1 MQSLLR
7 ATNTAVHLDC
17 ASDVVDTVPLVMRV
31 IRQHLRR
38 HRSGLS
44 VPQFRSL
51 WFISTAAGHSLS
63 AVADFIGL
71 SLPAMSRLIDG
82 LVEKRLVH
90 RKTCADDR
98 RHVRLS
104 LTPSGEATLAD
115 ARELA
120 RTHIADSLARLT
132 DRERSTVGAAM
143 QILRTAFTPELTS
156 ADGIEPVTNQQ
167 QEKR

>member
-7 ATNTAVHLDC
+7 ATNSPVLHLDC
-17 ASDVVDTVPLVMRV
+17 ASDLVDTVPLVMRV
-31 IRQHLRR
+31 IRTHLRR
-38 HRSGLS
+38 HRSGLT

-63 AVADFIGL
+63 AVAEFIGL

-82 LVEKRLVH
+82 LVEKKLVH
-90 RKTCADDR
+90 RKTCDADR

-104 LTPSGEATLAD
+104 LTPSGEATLAE

-120 RTHIADSLARLT
+120 RTHIAESLARMT
-132 DRERSTVGAAM
+132 DRQRSTVGTAM
-143 QILRTAFTPELTS
+143 QILRTAFTHELTP
-156 ADGIEPVTNQQ
+156 ADGIEP
-167 QEKR
+167 EAD

>member
-7 ATNTAVHLDC
+7 ATNSSAPHLDC
-17 ASDVVDTVPLVMRV
+17 ASDLVDTVPLVMRV
-31 IRQHLRR
+31 IRYHLRR
-38 HRSGLS
+38 HRSGLT

-63 AVADFIGL
+63 AVAEFIGL

-82 LVEKRLVH
+82 LVEKKLVH
-90 RKTCADDR
+90 RKTCDTDR

-104 LTPSGEATLAD
+104 LTPSGEATLGE

-120 RTHIADSLARLT
+120 RAHIAESLARMT
-132 DRERSTVGAAM
+132 DRQRSTVGAAM
-143 QILRTAFTPELTS
+143 EILRTAFTPELTT
-156 ADGIEPVTNQQ
+156 ADGIEP
-167 QEKR
+167 EAD

>member
-7 ATNTAVHLDC
+7 ATNPAVHLDC
-17 ASDVVDTVPLVMRV
+17 ASDLVDTVPLVMRV

-38 HRSGLS
+38 HRSGLT

-51 WFISTAAGHSLS
+51 WFISTTAGHSLS

-82 LVEKRLVH
+82 LVEKRLVL
-90 RKTCADDR
+90 RKTCDTDR

-104 LTPSGEATLAD
+104 LTSSGEATLAE

-120 RTHIADSLARLT
+120 RAHIAQSLARLT

-143 QILRTAFTPELTS
+143 KILRTAFTPELTT
-156 ADGIEPVTNQQ
+156 ADGIEP
-167 QEKR
+167 EAD